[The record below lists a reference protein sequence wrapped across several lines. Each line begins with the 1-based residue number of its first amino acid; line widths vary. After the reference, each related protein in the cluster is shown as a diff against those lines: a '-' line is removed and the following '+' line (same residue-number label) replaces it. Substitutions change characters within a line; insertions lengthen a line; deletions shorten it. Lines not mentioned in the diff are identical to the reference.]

1 MRITAQSSFYLMILL
16 ISVAAELKVVVIN
29 VCDYN
34 VYPDTFA
41 VGWAPGFAEYKFK
54 TF

>member
-16 ISVAAELKVVVIN
+16 ISVAAELQVVVTN
-29 VCDYN
+29 VCNYN
-34 VYPDTFA
+34 VYPDTYA
-41 VGWAPGFAEYKFK
+41 VGWAPGFSEYKFK